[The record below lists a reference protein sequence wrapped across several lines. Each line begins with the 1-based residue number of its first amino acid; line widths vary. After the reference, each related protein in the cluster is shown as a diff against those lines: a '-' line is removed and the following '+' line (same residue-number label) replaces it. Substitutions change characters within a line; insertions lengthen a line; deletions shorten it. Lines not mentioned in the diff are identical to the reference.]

1 VRRRLTGGLGAGWN
15 GQLVLEVP
23 STRQA
28 FERMLGVAPGSYADI
43 AAVAWPEGP
52 DAATAAVRIVV
63 NPGVTA
69 TLDEQGVA
77 VLLAHEAV
85 HVATRSAASA
95 APTWLV
101 EGLADYVAYDAYPTT
116 ATAAAAALLRQV
128 KDRGAPTSLPADD
141 QFSPSAPDLAL
152 AYAQAWLA
160 CRLLAEEQSPARLMR
175 FYLATSDGTDVAVA
189 LRQETGLSAAQL
201 TARWRRYLES
211 AARP

>member
-1 VRRRLTGGLGAGWN
+1 M
-15 GQLVLEVP
+15 LEVP

-28 FERMLGVAPGSYADI
+28 FERVLGVAPGSYAGL

-52 DAATAAVRIVV
+52 DPATAAIRIVV

-85 HVATRSAASA
+85 HVATRSAASS

-101 EGLADYVAYDAYPTT
+101 EGLADYVAYDAYPMT
-116 ATAAAAALLRQV
+116 ATEAAAALLRQV
-128 KDRGAPTSLPADD
+128 KDRGAPMSLPADD
-141 QFSPSAPDLAL
+141 QFSPSAPDLPL

-160 CRLLAEEQSPARLMR
+160 CRLLAQEHSAVRLMR
-175 FYLATSDGTDVAVA
+175 FYLAVSNGADVATA
-189 LRQETGLSAAQL
+189 LRRETGLSPAQL
-201 TARWRRYLES
+201 TAQWRRSLES
-211 AARP
+211 TAART